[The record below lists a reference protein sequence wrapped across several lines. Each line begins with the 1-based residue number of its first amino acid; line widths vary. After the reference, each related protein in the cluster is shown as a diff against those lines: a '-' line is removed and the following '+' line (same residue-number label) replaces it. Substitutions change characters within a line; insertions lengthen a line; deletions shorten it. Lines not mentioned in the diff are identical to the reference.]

1 MHRCKFRGNVFANQK
16 WYSRD
21 AMVLFDRHKRKR
33 SNNSTNK
40 VIKVIT
46 MVNIKE
52 LDKQYVMNT
61 YGRQDLTIERGRGC
75 ILYGDDGKEYI
86 DFGSG
91 IGTLSL
97 GTADEGYI
105 DAITQQLYKTQHVS
119 NYFTCEPVARLA
131 EKICTLSGFDKV
143 FFANSG
149 AEANEGAIKLARKYS
164 FDKYGKNRSTII
176 TFNSSFH
183 GRTITTLAA
192 TGQDNFHDFFFPF
205 TEGFK
210 YSPYNDK
217 EAFLESL
224 TDDICAVMFECIQGE
239 GGVNVMEDGFAK
251 LVFEECNKRDILI
264 ICDEIQTGIAR
275 TGTLF
280 CFENYGI
287 KPDIFTL
294 AKGLCGGMPCG
305 AFVANE
311 KCSSVLTKGQHG
323 STFGG
328 NPVACAA
335 GNYVLDKVS
344 SPAFLD
350 EVKAKG
356 EYLMKKL
363 RELNK
368 ETIIEVRGKG
378 LMIGIKTS
386 LVPSDVSKKALES
399 GLIVLTAG
407 KDVVRLLPPLV
418 ISYEEIDKSVEIL
431 AQIF

>member
-1 MHRCKFRGNVFANQK
+1 MA
-16 WYSRD
+16 
-21 AMVLFDRHKRKR
+21 
-33 SNNSTNK
+33 
-40 VIKVIT
+40 
-46 MVNIKE
+46 NIKE

-61 YGRQDLTIERGRGC
+61 YGRHNLTIERGRGC
-75 ILYGDDGKEYI
+75 KIYGDDGKEYI

-105 DAITQQLYKTQHVS
+105 QAITEQLYKTQHVS

-131 EKICTLSGFDKV
+131 EKICTLSGYDKV
-143 FFANSG
+143 FFGNSG

-164 FDKYGKNRSTII
+164 FDKYGEGRNTII

-192 TGQDNFHDFFFPF
+192 TGQDVFHNFFFPF

-217 EAFLESL
+217 DALLSNL
-224 TDDICAVMFECIQGE
+224 TDDVCAVMFECIQGE
-239 GGVNVMEDGFAK
+239 GGVNLMDKDFA
-251 LVFEECNKRDILI
+251 LFMAEECQKRDILL
-264 ICDEIQTGIAR
+264 ICDEIQTGVGR
-275 TGTLF
+275 TGKLF
-280 CFENYGI
+280 AFENFSI

-328 NPVACAA
+328 NPVSCAA
-335 GNYVLDKVS
+335 GNYVMDIVS
-344 SPAFLD
+344 KQSFLD

-356 EYLMKKL
+356 EYLVNKL
-363 RELNK
+363 RELGK
-368 ETIIEVRGKG
+368 ETILEVRGMG
-378 LMIGIKTS
+378 LMVGIKTS
-386 LVPSDVSKKALES
+386 LVPGEVSVKALES

-418 ISYEEIDKSVEIL
+418 ISYEEIDEGVEIL
-431 AQIF
+431 SQLF

>member
-1 MHRCKFRGNVFANQK
+1 MA
-16 WYSRD
+16 
-21 AMVLFDRHKRKR
+21 
-33 SNNSTNK
+33 
-40 VIKVIT
+40 
-46 MVNIKE
+46 NIKE

-61 YGRQDLTIERGRGC
+61 YGRHALTVDHGKGAM
-75 ILYGDDGKEYI
+75 LYGDDGKEYI

-105 DAITQQLYKTQHVS
+105 RAITEQLNKTQHVS

-131 EKICTLSGFDKV
+131 EKICLSSGYDKV
-143 FFANSG
+143 FFGNSG

-164 FDKYGKNRSTII
+164 FDKYGKGRSTII

-192 TGQDNFHDFFFPF
+192 TGQDVFHDFFFPF

-217 EAFLESL
+217 EALLESL
-224 TDDICAVMFECIQGE
+224 TDDVCAVMFECIQGE
-239 GGVNVMEDGFAK
+239 GGVNVMDKDFA
-251 LVFEECNKRDILI
+251 LFLAEECEKRDVLL
-264 ICDEIQTGIAR
+264 ICDEIQTGIGR
-275 TGTLF
+275 TGKLF
-280 CFENYGI
+280 AFQNFGI

-294 AKGLCGGMPCG
+294 AKGLCGGMPTG

-328 NPVACAA
+328 NPVSCAA
-335 GNYVLDKVS
+335 GLYVMNKVS
-344 SPAFLD
+344 DKKFLD
-350 EVKAKG
+350 EVTAKG
-356 EYLMKKL
+356 EYLMQKIRNL
-363 RELNK
+363 GK
-368 ETIIEVRGKG
+368 ETILEVRGMG
-378 LMIGIKTS
+378 LMVGIKTS
-386 LVPSDVSKKALES
+386 LIPGEVSAKALES

-407 KDVVRLLPPLV
+407 KDVVRLLPPLI
-418 ISYEEIDKSVEIL
+418 ISYEEIDRGVEIL
-431 AQIF
+431 AELF

>member
-1 MHRCKFRGNVFANQK
+1 M
-16 WYSRD
+16 S
-21 AMVLFDRHKRKR
+21 
-33 SNNSTNK
+33 
-40 VIKVIT
+40 
-46 MVNIKE
+46 NIKE

-61 YGRQDLTIERGRGC
+61 YGRQNLTVERGRGC
-75 ILYGDDGKEYI
+75 KLYGDDGKEYI

-105 DAITQQLYKTQHVS
+105 QAITAQLYRTQHVS

-131 EKICTLSGFDKV
+131 EKICTLSGYDKV
-143 FFANSG
+143 FFGNSG

-164 FDKYGKNRSTII
+164 FDKYGKGRSTII

-192 TGQDNFHDFFFPF
+192 TGQDVFHDFFFPF

-210 YSPYNDK
+210 YSVYNDK
-217 EAFLESL
+217 EALLSNL
-224 TDDICAVMFECIQGE
+224 TDDVCAVMFECIQGE
-239 GGVNVMEDGFAK
+239 GGVNLMEKEFAAF
-251 LVFEECNKRDILI
+251 LEEECKKRDILL
-264 ICDEIQTGIAR
+264 ICDEIQTGVGR
-275 TGTLF
+275 TGKLLA
-280 CFENYGI
+280 FENFDI

-294 AKGLCGGMPCG
+294 AKGLCGGMPTG

-328 NPVACAA
+328 NPVSCAA
-335 GNYVLDKVS
+335 GLYVLDVVS
-344 SPAFLD
+344 APSFLE
-350 EVKAKG
+350 EVTAKG
-356 EYLMKKL
+356 EYLMQKL
-363 RELNK
+363 RELGK
-368 ETIIEVRGKG
+368 ETILEVRGMG
-378 LMIGIKTS
+378 LMVGIKTS
-386 LVPSDVSKKALES
+386 LVPGDISKAALEK

-418 ISYEEIDKSVEIL
+418 ISYEEIDEGVAIL
-431 AQIF
+431 QELL

>member
-1 MHRCKFRGNVFANQK
+1 M
-16 WYSRD
+16 
-21 AMVLFDRHKRKR
+21 
-33 SNNSTNK
+33 T
-40 VIKVIT
+40 
-46 MVNIKE
+46 NIKE

-61 YGRQDLTIERGRGC
+61 YGRQNLTIERGRGC
-75 ILYGDDGKEYI
+75 KLYGDDGKEYI

-105 DAITQQLYKTQHVS
+105 RAITEQLYKTQHVS
-119 NYFTCEPVARLA
+119 NYFTCEPVATLA
-131 EKICTLSGFDKV
+131 EKICKASGYDKV

-164 FDKYGKNRSTII
+164 FDKYGNGRNTII
-176 TFNSSFH
+176 TFCSSFH

-192 TGQDNFHDFFFPF
+192 TGQDVFHNFFFPF

-217 EAFLESL
+217 EALLSNL
-224 TDDICAVMFECIQGE
+224 TDDVCAVMFECIQGE
-239 GGVNVMEDGFAK
+239 GGVNVMDKEFA
-251 LVFEECNKRDILI
+251 LFLAEECQKRDILL
-264 ICDEIQTGIAR
+264 ICDEIQTGIGR
-275 TGTLF
+275 TGALF
-280 CFENYGI
+280 AFENFGI

-294 AKGLCGGMPCG
+294 AKGLCGGMPAG
-305 AFVANE
+305 AFVASE

-328 NPVACAA
+328 NPVSCAA
-335 GNYVLDKVS
+335 GNYVMDIVS
-344 SPAFLD
+344 KPSFLE

-356 EYLMKKL
+356 EYLMQKL
-363 RELNK
+363 RELGK
-368 ETIIEVRGKG
+368 ETILEVRGMG
-378 LMIGIKTS
+378 LMVGIKTS
-386 LVPSDVSKKALES
+386 LVPGEISVKALES

-418 ISYEEIDKSVEIL
+418 ISYEEIDEGVAIL
-431 AQIF
+431 AELF

>member
-1 MHRCKFRGNVFANQK
+1 M
-16 WYSRD
+16 S
-21 AMVLFDRHKRKR
+21 
-33 SNNSTNK
+33 
-40 VIKVIT
+40 
-46 MVNIKE
+46 NIKE

-61 YGRQDLTIERGRGC
+61 YGRHNLTVERGRGC
-75 ILYGDDGKEYI
+75 KLYGDDGKEYI

-91 IGTLSL
+91 IGTLSV

-105 DAITQQLYKTQHVS
+105 EAVISQLKKTQHVS

-131 EKICTLSGFDKV
+131 EKICTLSGYDKV
-143 FFANSG
+143 FFGNSG

-164 FDKYGKNRSTII
+164 FDKYGEGRSTII

-192 TGQDNFHDFFFPF
+192 TGQDVFHNFFFPF

-217 EAFLESL
+217 EALLENL
-224 TDDICAVMFECIQGE
+224 TDDVCAVMFECIQGE
-239 GGVNVMEDGFAK
+239 GGVNVMDKEFAAF
-251 LVFEECNKRDILI
+251 LAEECQKRDILL
-264 ICDEIQTGIAR
+264 ICDEIQTGIGR

-280 CFENYGI
+280 AFENFGI

-294 AKGLCGGMPCG
+294 AKGLCGGMPTG
-305 AFVANE
+305 AFVASE

-328 NPVACAA
+328 NPVSCAA
-335 GNYVLDKVS
+335 GNYVISIVS
-344 SPAFLD
+344 VPSFLE

-356 EYLMKKL
+356 EYLMQKL
-363 RELNK
+363 RDLGK
-368 ETIIEVRGKG
+368 ETILEVRGMG
-378 LMIGIKTS
+378 LMVGIKTS
-386 LVPSDVSKKALES
+386 LVPSEVSTKALEN

-418 ISYEEIDKSVEIL
+418 ISYEEIDKGVAIL
-431 AQIF
+431 SELF

>member
-1 MHRCKFRGNVFANQK
+1 MA
-16 WYSRD
+16 
-21 AMVLFDRHKRKR
+21 
-33 SNNSTNK
+33 
-40 VIKVIT
+40 
-46 MVNIKE
+46 NIKE

-61 YGRQDLTIERGRGC
+61 YGRHNLTIERGRGC
-75 ILYGDDGKEYI
+75 KIYGDDGKEYI

-105 DAITQQLYKTQHVS
+105 QAITEQLYKTQHVS
-119 NYFTCEPVARLA
+119 NYFTCEPVAKLA
-131 EKICTLSGFDKV
+131 EKICTLSGYDKV

-164 FDKYGKNRSTII
+164 FDKYGNGRNTII

-192 TGQDNFHDFFFPF
+192 TGQDVFHNFFFPF

-217 EAFLESL
+217 EALLESL
-224 TDDICAVMFECIQGE
+224 TDDVCAVMFECIQGE
-239 GGVNVMEDGFAK
+239 GGVNVMDKDFA
-251 LVFEECNKRDILI
+251 LFLAEECQKRDILL
-264 ICDEIQTGIAR
+264 ICDEIQTGIGR
-275 TGTLF
+275 TGKLF
-280 CFENYGI
+280 AFENFEI

-328 NPVACAA
+328 NPVSCAA
-335 GNYVLDKVS
+335 GLYVLDVVS
-344 SPAFLD
+344 SPAFLE
-350 EVKAKG
+350 EVAAKG
-356 EYLMKKL
+356 EYLMQKL
-363 RELNK
+363 RELGK
-368 ETIIEVRGKG
+368 ETILEVRGMG
-378 LMIGIKTS
+378 LMVGIKTS
-386 LVPSDVSKKALES
+386 LVPGDISKAALEK

-418 ISYEEIDKSVEIL
+418 ISYEEIDEGVAIL
-431 AQIF
+431 QELL

>member
-1 MHRCKFRGNVFANQK
+1 MA
-16 WYSRD
+16 
-21 AMVLFDRHKRKR
+21 
-33 SNNSTNK
+33 
-40 VIKVIT
+40 
-46 MVNIKE
+46 NIKE
-52 LDKQYVMNT
+52 LDKKYVMNT
-61 YGRQDLTIERGRGC
+61 YGRHDLTVERGRGC

-105 DAITQQLYKTQHVS
+105 QAITNQLYKTQHVS

-131 EKICTLSGFDKV
+131 EKICLASGYDKV
-143 FFANSG
+143 FFGNSG

-164 FDKYGKNRSTII
+164 FDKYGKGRSTII

-192 TGQDNFHDFFFPF
+192 TGQDVFHDFFFPF

-217 EAFLESL
+217 KALVSNL
-224 TDDICAVMFECIQGE
+224 TADVCAVMFECIQGE
-239 GGVNVMEDGFAK
+239 GGVNVMDEDFAHF
-251 LVFEECNKRDILI
+251 LAEECEKRDILL
-264 ICDEIQTGIAR
+264 ICDEIQTGIGR
-275 TGTLF
+275 TGKLF
-280 CFENYGI
+280 AFENFCI

-294 AKGLCGGMPCG
+294 AKGLCGGMPTG
-305 AFVANE
+305 VFVANE

-328 NPVACAA
+328 NAVSCAA
-335 GNYVLDKVS
+335 GLYVLGKVS
-344 SPAFLD
+344 EKAFLD
-350 EVKAKG
+350 EVVAKG
-356 EYLMKKL
+356 EYLMQKL
-363 RELNK
+363 RSLNK
-368 ETIIEVRGKG
+368 ETILEIRGKG

-386 LVPSDVSKKALES
+386 LVPGEISAKALEA

-418 ISYEEIDKSVEIL
+418 ISYEEIDRGIEIL
-431 AQIF
+431 AELF

>member
-1 MHRCKFRGNVFANQK
+1 M
-16 WYSRD
+16 S
-21 AMVLFDRHKRKR
+21 
-33 SNNSTNK
+33 
-40 VIKVIT
+40 
-46 MVNIKE
+46 NIKE

-61 YGRQDLTIERGRGC
+61 YGRQNLTIERGRGC
-75 ILYGDDGKEYI
+75 KIYGDDGKEYI

-105 DAITQQLYKTQHVS
+105 QAITEQLYKTQHVS
-119 NYFTCEPVARLA
+119 NYFTCEPVATLA
-131 EKICTLSGFDKV
+131 EKICLASGYDKV

-164 FDKYGKNRSTII
+164 FDKYGNGRNTII

-192 TGQDNFHDFFFPF
+192 TGQDVFHNFFFPF

-217 EAFLESL
+217 EALLSNL
-224 TDDICAVMFECIQGE
+224 TDDVCAVMFECIQGE
-239 GGVNVMEDGFAK
+239 GGVNVMDKDFA
-251 LVFEECNKRDILI
+251 LFLAEECQKRDILL
-264 ICDEIQTGIAR
+264 ICDEIQTGIGR

-280 CFENYGI
+280 AFENFCI

-294 AKGLCGGMPCG
+294 AKGLCGGMPAG

-328 NPVACAA
+328 NPVSCAA
-335 GNYVLDKVS
+335 GNYVMDIVS
-344 SPAFLD
+344 KPEFLS

-356 EYLMKKL
+356 EYLMQKL
-363 RELNK
+363 RELGK
-368 ETIIEVRGKG
+368 DTILEVRGLG

-386 LVPSDVSKKALES
+386 LVPSEVSVKALEN

-418 ISYEEIDKSVEIL
+418 ISYEEIDEGVEIL
-431 AQIF
+431 SQLF

>member
-1 MHRCKFRGNVFANQK
+1 M
-16 WYSRD
+16 S
-21 AMVLFDRHKRKR
+21 
-33 SNNSTNK
+33 
-40 VIKVIT
+40 
-46 MVNIKE
+46 NIKE

-61 YGRQDLTIERGRGC
+61 YGRQNLTIERGRGC
-75 ILYGDDGKEYI
+75 KLYGDDGKEYI

-105 DAITQQLYKTQHVS
+105 QAITNQLYKTQHVS
-119 NYFTCEPVARLA
+119 NYFTCEPVAKLA
-131 EKICTLSGFDKV
+131 EKICTLSGYDKV
-143 FFANSG
+143 FFGNSG

-164 FDKYGKNRSTII
+164 FDKYGGGRSTII

-192 TGQDNFHDFFFPF
+192 TGQDVFHNFFFPF

-217 EAFLESL
+217 EALLSNL
-224 TDDICAVMFECIQGE
+224 TDDVCAVMFECIQGE
-239 GGVNVMEDGFAK
+239 GGVNVMDKDFAA
-251 LVFEECNKRDILI
+251 FMAEECQKRDILL
-264 ICDEIQTGIAR
+264 ICDEIQTGIGR
-275 TGTLF
+275 TGMLF
-280 CFENYGI
+280 AFENYGI

-294 AKGLCGGMPCG
+294 AKGLCGGMPTG

-328 NPVACAA
+328 NPVSCAA
-335 GNYVLDKVS
+335 GGYVIDIVS
-344 SPAFLD
+344 NPSFLE

-356 EYLMKKL
+356 EYLMNKL
-363 RELNK
+363 RSLNK
-368 ETIIEVRGKG
+368 ETILEVRGMG
-378 LMIGIKTS
+378 LMVGIKTS
-386 LVPSDVSKKALES
+386 LNPSEISTKALEN

-418 ISYEEIDKSVEIL
+418 ISYEEIDEGVEIL
-431 AQIF
+431 AQLF

>member
-1 MHRCKFRGNVFANQK
+1 MHKGAIINPSKKGKQ
-16 WYSRD
+16 
-21 AMVLFDRHKRKR
+21 AMA
-33 SNNSTNK
+33 
-40 VIKVIT
+40 
-46 MVNIKE
+46 NIKE

-61 YGRQDLTIERGRGC
+61 YGRHNLTIERGRGC
-75 ILYGDDGKEYI
+75 KIYGDDGKEYI

-105 DAITQQLYKTQHVS
+105 QAITNQLYKTQHVS
-119 NYFTCEPVARLA
+119 NYFTCEPVAKLA
-131 EKICTLSGFDKV
+131 EKICTLSGYDKV

-164 FDKYGKNRSTII
+164 FDKYGEGRSTII

-192 TGQDNFHDFFFPF
+192 TGQDVFHNFFFPF

-217 EAFLESL
+217 DALLESL
-224 TDDICAVMFECIQGE
+224 TDDVCAVMFECIQGE
-239 GGVNVMEDGFAK
+239 GGVNVMDKDFA
-251 LVFEECNKRDILI
+251 LFLAEECHKRDILL
-264 ICDEIQTGIAR
+264 ICDEIQTGVGR
-275 TGTLF
+275 TGKLF
-280 CFENYGI
+280 AFENFEI

-305 AFVANE
+305 AFVAGE

-328 NPVACAA
+328 NPVSCAA
-335 GNYVLDKVS
+335 GNYVLDIVS
-344 SPAFLD
+344 APSFLE

-356 EYLMKKL
+356 EYLMQKL
-363 RELNK
+363 RELGK
-368 ETIIEVRGKG
+368 ETILEVRGMG
-378 LMIGIKTS
+378 LMVGIKTS
-386 LVPSDVSKKALES
+386 LVPGEVSTKALEN

-418 ISYEEIDKSVEIL
+418 ISYEEIDEGVEIL
-431 AQIF
+431 AQLF

>member
-1 MHRCKFRGNVFANQK
+1 M
-16 WYSRD
+16 S
-21 AMVLFDRHKRKR
+21 
-33 SNNSTNK
+33 S
-40 VIKVIT
+40 
-46 MVNIKE
+46 IKE

-61 YGRQDLTIERGRGC
+61 YGRQNLTVDHGEGC
-75 ILYGDDGKEYI
+75 YLYGDDGRKYL

-97 GTADEGYI
+97 GTANKGYI
-105 DAITQQLYKTQHVS
+105 DAITMQLTKTQHVS

-131 EKICTLSGFDKV
+131 EKICLLSGYSKV

-164 FDKYGKNRSTII
+164 FDKYGKGRSTII

-192 TGQDNFHDFFFPF
+192 TGQDVFHDFFFPF

-217 EAFLESL
+217 EALLANL
-224 TDDICAVMFECIQGE
+224 TDDVCGVMFECVQGE
-239 GGVNVMEDGFAK
+239 GGVNPMTEDFAK
-251 LVFEECNKRDILI
+251 FMQEECNKRDILLI
-264 ICDEIQTGIAR
+264 DDEIQTGIAR
-275 TGTLF
+275 TGKLFAYETL
-280 CFENYGI
+280 GI
-287 KPDIFTL
+287 LPDVFTL

-311 KCSSVLTKGQHG
+311 KCATVLTKGQHG

-328 NPVACAA
+328 NPVSCAA
-335 GNYVLDKVS
+335 GNYVLDTVS
-344 SPAFLD
+344 TCEFLKD
-350 EVKAKG
+350 VQEKG
-356 EYLMKKL
+356 HYLKEKLLSLKKD
-363 RELNK
+363 
-368 ETIIEVRGKG
+368 TILEVRGKG
-378 LMIGIKTS
+378 LMIGIKTTLS
-386 LVPSDVSKKALES
+386 PSEVSVKALEM

-418 ISYEEIDKSVEIL
+418 ITKEQIDEGVNILSEI
-431 AQIF
+431 F

>member
-1 MHRCKFRGNVFANQK
+1 M
-16 WYSRD
+16 S
-21 AMVLFDRHKRKR
+21 
-33 SNNSTNK
+33 
-40 VIKVIT
+40 
-46 MVNIKE
+46 NIKE

-61 YGRQDLTIERGRGC
+61 YGRQNLTIERGRGC
-75 ILYGDDGKEYI
+75 KIYGDDGKEYI

-105 DAITQQLYKTQHVS
+105 QAITNQLYKTQHVS
-119 NYFTCEPVARLA
+119 NYFTCEPVATLA
-131 EKICTLSGFDKV
+131 EKICKASGYDKV

-164 FDKYGKNRSTII
+164 FDKYGNGRNTII

-192 TGQDNFHDFFFPF
+192 TGQDVFHNFFFPF

-217 EAFLESL
+217 EALLSNL
-224 TDDICAVMFECIQGE
+224 TDDVCAVMFECIQGE
-239 GGVNVMEDGFAK
+239 GGVNVMDKEFAA
-251 LVFEECNKRDILI
+251 FMAEECQKRDILL
-264 ICDEIQTGIAR
+264 ICDEIQTGIGR
-275 TGTLF
+275 TGSLF
-280 CFENYGI
+280 AFENFDI

-328 NPVACAA
+328 NPVSCAA
-335 GNYVLDKVS
+335 GNYVMDIVS
-344 SPAFLD
+344 KSSFLE

-356 EYLMKKL
+356 EYLMQKL
-363 RELNK
+363 RDLGK
-368 ETIIEVRGKG
+368 ETILEVRGMG
-378 LMIGIKTS
+378 LMVGIKTS
-386 LVPSDVSKKALES
+386 LVPGEISAKALEN

-418 ISYEEIDKSVEIL
+418 ISYEEIDEGVAIL
-431 AQIF
+431 SELF